1 MNFTI
6 GIKLKKYLSPFVCG
20 FGAGVLQIVPI
31 AKTFSCCFIMP
42 LAAFLSLILDQKA
55 NKNFKKITM
64 RKALIFGLMTGLY
77 AALFGSLL
85 DIIITLITKHNDIVA
100 MFPELQR
107 MITAFPLDEEMKKQV
122 LNWFQ
127 NMRND
132 ILQFGFSPLYTLS
145 VIVNNLIINSI
156 FGIVGGLIGA
166 QIINRRNQNTLE

>member
-1 MNFTI
+1 
-6 GIKLKKYLSPFVCG
+6 
-20 FGAGVLQIVPI
+20 
-31 AKTFSCCFIMP
+31 MP

-55 NKNFKKITM
+55 NKNFQKITM

-77 AALFGSLL
+77 AALFGSLF

-145 VIVNNLIINSI
+145 VMVNNLIINSI

-166 QIINRRNQNTLE
+166 QVINRRNQNTLE